1 MSVPPP
7 SGVGGPEMPAVA
19 EASAN
24 RPSCLPWPIPPPTSS
39 ALLRGRVCADVRPV
53 PHSILKPSQCPASA
67 FLLAPVTSVQPQV
80 LKAWEQLLGTIEQ
93 RLDPLLVHHALAT
106 WTFAFSTKP
115 SVSTSKWRF

>member
-39 ALLRGRVCADVRPV
+39 ALLRGRVCADVRPL
-53 PHSILKPSQCPASA
+53 PHSILKPSPPSLCLFLRPCNQCPATGVKGVGT
-67 FLLAPVTSVQPQV
+67 APF
-80 LKAWEQLLGTIEQ
+80 GTIEQ
-93 RLDPLLVHHALAT
+93 RLDPLLVHHVGQVDFCL
-106 WTFAFSTKP
+106 
-115 SVSTSKWRF
+115 